1 MLVISM
7 GKTISEK
14 ILESHC
20 REGEVLPGQLI
31 QVRID
36 KLMSNDISFPMAIS
50 EFKKIGATEVFDQK
64 KIFIILDHLS
74 PARDILSAENNRNI
88 REFSKAFGIENVFD
102 IGRSGIEHVFL
113 PEMGFIWPGDLV
125 IGGDSHTCTYGA
137 MGAFATGMGST
148 DLAYC
153 MAFGETWL
161 KVPKS
166 TKYVFSGQ
174 LQRWVGGKDL
184 ILFLIGQIGVEG
196 ALYRSME
203 FTGETIQSLP
213 MADRFTFC
221 NMAAEAG
228 AKNAIIE
235 PDKNTLTFMHSVGI
249 HSYQE
254 HKSDKDAAYDGI
266 LEFEVSKL
274 QPQVACPNSPDN
286 VKAVNELTHVKID
299 QVVIGSCTNGRL
311 EDLRT
316 AAAILRGKS
325 VHREVRLIVI
335 PGSQRVYL
343 QALEEGLITVFIESG
358 GTVTNPTC
366 GPCFGGHLGI
376 LGSGER
382 ALSTTNRNFIGRMG
396 HRTSEV
402 YLSSPA
408 VAAASAVTGRITHPE
423 EIR

>member
-1 MLVISM
+1 MSL

-14 ILESHC
+14 ILENHC
-20 REGEVLPGQLI
+20 REGEVVPGKLI

-36 KLMSNDISFPMAIS
+36 KLMSNDISFPIAIS
-50 EFKKIGATEVFDQK
+50 EFKKIGATEVFAPQ
-64 KIFIILDHLS
+64 KIFIILDHLA

-88 REFSKAFGIENVFD
+88 REFAKTFKIENVFD
-102 IGRSGIEHVFL
+102 IGWSGIEHVFL
-113 PEMGFIWPGDLV
+113 PEMGFILPGDLV

-137 MGAFATGMGST
+137 MGAFSTGMGST

-166 TKYVFSGQ
+166 TKYMFSGQ
-174 LQRWVGGKDL
+174 LQSWVGGKDL

-203 FTGETIQSLP
+203 FGGDTIRSLP
-213 MADRFTFC
+213 MSDRFTLC

-228 AKNAIIE
+228 AKSAIIE
-235 PDKNTLTFMHSVGI
+235 PDEKTITFMHSLGI
-249 HSYQE
+249 HNYPEYQ
-254 HKSDKDAAYDGI
+254 SDGDAVYDSI
-266 LEFEVSKL
+266 LEFEVGKL
-274 QPQVACPNSPDN
+274 RPQVACPHSPAN
-286 VKAVNELTHVKID
+286 VKDVDELSHVKID

-316 AAAILRGKS
+316 AAAMLRGKA

-343 QALEEGLITVFIESG
+343 KALEEGLITAFIESG

-376 LGSGER
+376 LGRGER

-396 HRTSEV
+396 HGTSEV

>member
-1 MLVISM
+1 M
-7 GKTISEK
+7 GKTVSEK

-20 REGEVLPGQLI
+20 REGEIFPGQLI

-50 EFKKIGATEVFDQK
+50 EFKKLGATEVFDPE
-64 KIFIILDHLS
+64 KIFIILDHLA

-88 REFSKAFGIENVFD
+88 REFAKTFGITNVFD

-113 PEMGFIWPGDLV
+113 PEMGFILPGDLV

-137 MGAFATGMGST
+137 MGAFSTGMGST

-174 LQRWVGGKDL
+174 LLRWVGGKDL

-203 FTGETIQSLP
+203 ITGDTIRSLP

-235 PDKNTLTFMHSVGI
+235 PDEKTLTFMHSLGI
-249 HSYQE
+249 HNYPE
-254 HKSDKDAAYDGI
+254 YKSDKEAVYDNI

-274 QPQVACPNSPDN
+274 RPQVACPSSPDN
-286 VKAVNELTHVKID
+286 VKAVDELTHVKID

-316 AAAILRGKS
+316 AAAILGGKS
-325 VHREVRLIVI
+325 VHPEVRLIVV

-343 QALEEGLITVFIESG
+343 KALEEGLITTFVESG

-376 LGSGER
+376 LASGER

-423 EIR
+423 ELR

>member
-1 MLVISM
+1 
-7 GKTISEK
+7 
-14 ILESHC
+14 
-20 REGEVLPGQLI
+20 
-31 QVRID
+31 
-36 KLMSNDISFPMAIS
+36 
-50 EFKKIGATEVFDQK
+50 
-64 KIFIILDHLS
+64 
-74 PARDILSAENNRNI
+74 
-88 REFSKAFGIENVFD
+88 
-102 IGRSGIEHVFL
+102 
-113 PEMGFIWPGDLV
+113 
-125 IGGDSHTCTYGA
+125 
-137 MGAFATGMGST
+137 
-148 DLAYC
+148 
-153 MAFGETWL
+153 
-161 KVPKS
+161 
-166 TKYVFSGQ
+166 
-174 LQRWVGGKDL
+174 
-184 ILFLIGQIGVEG
+184 
-196 ALYRSME
+196 
-203 FTGETIQSLP
+203 
-213 MADRFTFC
+213 
-221 NMAAEAG
+221 MAAEAG

-249 HSYQE
+249 HSYPE
-254 HKSDKDAAYDGI
+254 YKSDNDAVYDSI

-274 QPQVACPNSPDN
+274 RPQVACPNSPDN

-325 VHREVRLIVI
+325 VHREARLIVI

>member
-1 MLVISM
+1 MSM

-14 ILESHC
+14 ILESRC
-20 REGEVLPGQLI
+20 REGEVVPGQLI

-36 KLMSNDISFPMAIS
+36 KLMSNDISFPIAIS
-50 EFKKIGATEVFDQK
+50 EFKKIGATEVFDPQ
-64 KIFIILDHLS
+64 KIFVILDHLA
-74 PARDILSAENNRNI
+74 PAKDILTAENNKNI
-88 REFSKAFGIENVFD
+88 REFAKTFKIENVFD

-113 PEMGFIWPGDLV
+113 PEMGFILPGDVV

-137 MGAFATGMGST
+137 MGAFSTGMGST

-166 TKYVFSGQ
+166 TRYEFSGQ

-196 ALYRSME
+196 ALYRGME
-203 FTGETIQSLP
+203 FGGKTIRSLS
-213 MADRFTFC
+213 MSDRFTLC

-228 AKNAIIE
+228 AKTAIIE
-235 PDKNTLTFMHSVGI
+235 PDERTIAFMRSLGI
-249 HSYQE
+249 DNYPE
-254 HKSDKDAAYDGI
+254 YRSDEDAVYDNV
-266 LEFEVSKL
+266 LRFDVDKL
-274 QPQVACPNSPDN
+274 RPQVACPHSPAN
-286 VKAVNELTHVKID
+286 VKDVDELSHVNID

-316 AAAILRGKS
+316 AAAILKGKVVS
-325 VHREVRLIVI
+325 REVRLIVI

-343 QALEEGLITVFIESG
+343 KALEEGLITVFIETG

-376 LGSGER
+376 LGRGER
-382 ALSTTNRNFIGRMG
+382 AISTTNRNFIGRMG
-396 HRTSEV
+396 HGTSEV

-423 EIR
+423 EMT